1 MSHDHSQAVL
11 ELHQQMIGR
20 YPAEATSRLEE
31 LEAVEAARILGE
43 LPVADTIN
51 IWQRFSPEIGK
62 RILREMPLA
71 QAIEVMDKIEPGRAA
86 LLLRGQEPALIND
99 LLAGVK
105 PEIAEDIGKALAYP
119 PDSAG
124 ALMDTNV
131 IYFHPEM
138 IVSAALARLR
148 AQQRRGFRVVF
159 VVDDDQHLVGMVE
172 IQDLALADGN
182 DRLIKLVRKI
192 PALVSELTTK
202 EEIVEILDRYRLTDL
217 AVVDFGER
225 LIGVVRYHALMDAA
239 REESSAD
246 IQTMVGVSKDERAF
260 SSVGF
265 TVCKRLPWLHINLV
279 TAFMAAAV
287 VGIFEDTIAA
297 YTALAVL
304 LPVVAGQ
311 SGNAGAQAL
320 AVTMRGL
327 ALREARI
334 RDWKR
339 IVMKEFNVGL
349 LNGIAVAITAA
360 VCAGIWSGSVG
371 IAIILSLSM
380 IISLVIAGVTGAAI
394 PILLTRFGQDPA
406 TASSIF
412 LTTVTDV
419 AGFFSFL
426 GIATLLAGLL

>member
-1 MSHDHSQAVL
+1 
-11 ELHQQMIGR
+11 
-20 YPAEATSRLEE
+20 
-31 LEAVEAARILGE
+31 
-43 LPVADTIN
+43 
-51 IWQRFSPEIGK
+51 
-62 RILREMPLA
+62 
-71 QAIEVMDKIEPGRAA
+71 
-86 LLLRGQEPALIND
+86 QEPALIND

-138 IVSAALARLR
+138 LVSAALARLR

-265 TVCKRLPWLHINLV
+265 TVRKRLPWLHINLV

-360 VCAGIWSGSVG
+360 ICAGIWSGSVG
-371 IAIILSLSM
+371 IAIILTLSM

-394 PILLTRFGQDPA
+394 PILLTKFGQDPA

>member
-11 ELHQQMIGR
+11 ELHQNMLGR

-31 LEAVEAARILGE
+31 LEAAEAARILAE

-62 RILREMPLA
+62 RILREIPLV
-71 QAIEVMDKIEPGRAA
+71 QAIDVLEHIEPGRAA

-105 PEIAEDIGKALAYP
+105 PDTAEDIGKALAYP

-148 AQQRRGFRVVF
+148 AQQRRTFRVIF

-172 IQDLALADGN
+172 IQDLALADGD

-217 AVVDFGER
+217 AVVDFSER

-265 TVCKRLPWLHINLV
+265 TVRKRLPWLHINLV

-371 IAIILSLSM
+371 IAIILTLSM

>member
-62 RILREMPLA
+62 QILREMPLT
-71 QAIEVMDKIEPGRAA
+71 QAVEVMDKIEPGRAA

-138 IVSAALARLR
+138 LVSAALARLR

-265 TVCKRLPWLHINLV
+265 TVRKRLPWLHINLV

-360 VCAGIWSGSVG
+360 ICAGIWSGSVG
-371 IAIILSLSM
+371 IAIILTLSM

-394 PILLTRFGQDPA
+394 PILLTKFGQDPA